1 MSSWIVLSLL
11 SAVFM
16 AIVNLATKQVSN
28 NVKLNEYSVAW
39 VRTITSLPLLW
50 IVLFIHGIPVV
61 DNKFWLLLSIMMPLE
76 IAGTVCY
83 FKAIKISPL
92 SLITPVSALNILT
105 IAIGAYFILG
115 EKLTIVH
122 GVALLMSI
130 LGIYVLN
137 FDFSVSKNILYPFAK
152 LTKEKG
158 VLLML
163 LFCVIVGII
172 VPIQKMANLYSSS
185 QFFAAVYFSIAAI
198 PLTYLFLTKGRGTLQ
213 DMVVS
218 GKAILVMGIF
228 NGLYLFTGTKAVS
241 TGKVTF
247 VVAVISLHVL
257 LTIILSGTFLKE
269 KNLLKHFIA
278 GLIML
283 IGVILI
289 ALNPE

>member
-11 SAVFM
+11 SAVFG

-28 NVKLNEYSVAW
+28 NAKLNEYSVAW
-39 VRTITSLPLLW
+39 LRTVTTLPVLW
-50 IVLFIHGIPVV
+50 IVLFAKGMPIV
-61 DNKFWLLLSIMMPLE
+61 DSRFWLLLFIMIPLE
-76 IAGTVCY
+76 IAGTLCY

-92 SLITPVSALNILT
+92 SLITPVTSLNILF

-122 GVALLMSI
+122 GAALLLFV

-137 FDFSVSKNILYPFAK
+137 FDFGVSKNIFYPFSK

-158 VLLML
+158 VLLIL
-163 LFCVIVGII
+163 LFCLIVGII
-172 VPIQKMANLYSSS
+172 VPFQKMAILYSSS

-198 PLTYLFLTKGRGTLQ
+198 PFTFLFLTKGKTKLK
-213 DMVVS
+213 DMAMS

-228 NGLYLFTGTKAVS
+228 NGLFLFTGTKAVS

-247 VVAVISLHVL
+247 VAAIISLNIL
-257 LTIILSGTFLKE
+257 LTIILSGTFLKG
-269 KNLLKHFIA
+269 KGILKHFIA
-278 GLIML
+278 GIIMVAGAA
-283 IGVILI
+283 II
-289 ALNPE
+289 ALNP